1 MWRCLLLCFPLV
13 GCVAGVQRVVHELPA
28 PPRVSTIIIPGARL
42 TGVEA
47 PGWRAFELAQRQV
60 AVALSLVGRQLAV
73 VGPAQVKVVHFDR
86 AGWDGTTALPLLSRA
101 QLAPDEAVLLRTSAE
116 LREAETT
123 FEREDARGEDRAST
137 RSRQAR
143 WLLTVE
149 VLHPATA
156 TVLAEVHGQLDE
168 DPFAPPNEQEEFDP
182 HWAMTRLLETLTRE
196 ALAIID
202 RWQLPRAPLPELN
215 LALAPAITAAQPDA
229 ARAQPDALRAEVWMQ
244 NRARFLTP
252 WLDEAQAARLARTPP
267 SLVVLAAPGGAR
279 LQPGDLILSVD
290 GQPALPEVLA
300 RGRLKGQVRLRVGR
314 AGEERDE
321 VLP

>member
-182 HWAMTRLLETLTRE
+182 HWAMTRLLETLT
-196 ALAIID
+196 
-202 RWQLPRAPLPELN
+202 
-215 LALAPAITAAQPDA
+215 LAPAITAAQPDA